1 MMTKE
6 ILFKRNE
13 KKILS
18 LIRRYRN
25 VIQDYDVEDL
35 YQELLTHIDAKLP
48 SYDESKASID
58 TFVYMVAKNKLYNMA
73 NSKHN
78 RRDVLMDEES
88 LEELSNDFASPLS
101 RGDSMVLEIAWD
113 LMRNNEH
120 KDILKDL
127 TKSLTQQATAE
138 KYKVSQQKVSKI
150 WKDFI
155 EDVKN
160 EL

>member
-1 MMTKE
+1 MTKE
-6 ILFKRNE
+6 ELFKRNE

-25 VIQDYDVEDL
+25 VIQDYDEEDL
-35 YQELLTHIDAKLP
+35 YQELLTHIDYKLKN
-48 SYDESKASID
+48 YDETKASID

-88 LEELSNDFASPLS
+88 LEELVDTFSSPLS
-101 RGDSMVLEIAWD
+101 RGDSIVLEIAYD
-113 LMRNNEH
+113 LMRNSEH
-120 KDILKDL
+120 KPLLADL
-127 TKSLTQQATAE
+127 TIGLTQQAVAE
-138 KYKVSQQKVSKI
+138 KYKISQQKVSKI
-150 WKDFI
+150 WKEFI
-155 EDVKN
+155 DAVRN